1 MGEALW
7 KRLQLLV
14 SVLSVLLV
22 LALLAAGAVWWRI
35 RASLPP
41 LDGTRP
47 LAGLTTAVKVERDTQ
62 GVPTISGATRLDV
75 ARATGYLHAQD
86 RYFQMDLLRRSSAG
100 ELAELFGSAAVPV
113 DQNRRLH
120 GFRSIARRAL
130 AGLSAEHRSLLE
142 AYTAGANAGLAALAH
157 SPWEYALL
165 RLDPQPWQ
173 PEDSLLVIYA
183 MWLDLQ
189 DTSGRPELS
198 LRALREAL
206 GSADTAFFA
215 PAGTSWDSAL
225 DGSTSAPAPLPG
237 FKLRP
242 RGENAGDP
250 VTVDAPGPKP
260 GSNSFAL
267 AGSHTASGVPMVAN
281 DMHLDHRLPHAWYR
295 AVLAWNGVNGT
306 RHRLVGVT
314 LPGVPVLV
322 AGSNGRAAWGFT
334 NAYTDTSDV
343 VVLEVENTAQAYYR
357 TAAGYKEITER
368 TEVIR
373 VKGAEPVTL
382 KVRETEWGPIIGG
395 GDEGRLLVLRWTAHD
410 PANLNLE
417 LAGLETAASVRE
429 ALAIAR
435 RTGMPNQNLVIV
447 DAAGGM
453 AWTILGRQP
462 RRLGYDGRYPVSWAY
477 GDRRWDGWLAPEEM
491 PVVLDPADGLLWTA
505 NQRLVGGEVHAK
517 LGDGG
522 YDNGARGA
530 QIRDGLRSLI
540 ASGKKAV
547 PADLLAIQLDDR
559 ALFLERWQKLF
570 LTVLNDEAVAERG
583 ARADLRAAV
592 AQWNG
597 RASPDSAAF
606 RLVHAWRLRV
616 AEHAL
621 APFFTQARAHYPDF
635 TSKDFQWED
644 ALWLLAHGRPAKL
657 LNPDFTSWDALLMK
671 AADEVLAEADHA
683 GLSPDKWTW
692 GDYNRLSMR
701 HPFSRLLPAWLGR
714 LLDMP
719 ADPLPGAT
727 EMPRVQ
733 TPGHGASERFVV
745 SPGREEEGIFHM
757 PGGQSGNPLS
767 PFYRAGHEAWV
778 KGEPTPLL
786 PGATKHTLVLQP

>member
-22 LALLAAGAVWWRI
+22 MALLAAGAVWWRI

-41 LDGTRP
+41 LDGARP
-47 LAGLTTAVKVERDTQ
+47 LAGLTAVVKVERDAH
-62 GVPTISGATRLDV
+62 GVPTITGSTRLDV

-86 RYFQMDLLRRSSAG
+86 RFFQMDLQRRSSAG
-100 ELAELFGSAAVPV
+100 ELAELFGPAAVPL
-113 DQNRRLH
+113 DQARRLH
-120 GFRSIARRAL
+120 GFRSVARRAL
-130 AGLSAEHRSLLE
+130 ARLPAEPRALLD
-142 AYTAGANAGLAALAH
+142 AYTAGVNAGLASLPRP
-157 SPWEYALL
+157 PWEYAVL
-165 RLDPQPWQ
+165 RLDPRPWQ
-173 PEDSLLVIYA
+173 PEDSLLVVYS

-189 DTSGRPELS
+189 DTTGRTELS

-206 GSADTAFFA
+206 GSGGVAFFA
-215 PAGTSWDSAL
+215 PTGTSWDSAL
-225 DGSTSAPAPLPG
+225 DGSTFAPPPLPP

-250 VTVDAPGPKP
+250 LTVDAPVPKP

-267 AGSHTASGVPMVAN
+267 AGNHTASGVPLVAN

-295 AVLAWNGVNGT
+295 AVLAWDAAAGAA
-306 RHRLVGVT
+306 HRLVGVT
-314 LPGVPVLV
+314 LPGVPILV
-322 AGSNGRAAWGFT
+322 AGSNGRVAWGFT
-334 NAYTDTSDV
+334 NAYTDTADV
-343 VVLEVENTAQAYYR
+343 VVVEVETTAQAFYR

-368 TEVIR
+368 TEVIQ
-373 VKGAEPVTL
+373 VKGAEPVTF
-382 KVRETEWGPIIGG
+382 KVRETEWGPVFSAS
-395 GDEGRLLVLRWTAHD
+395 DEDRLLALRWTAHD
-410 PANLNLE
+410 PENLNLE
-417 LAGLETAASVRE
+417 FAGMETAASTGE

-435 RTGMPNQNLVIV
+435 RAGLPNQNLVV
-447 DAAGGM
+447 ADSGGAL

-462 RRLGYDGRYPVSWAY
+462 RRVGYDGRYPASWAY
-477 GDRRWDGWLAPEEM
+477 GDRRWDGWLSPEEI
-491 PVVLDPADGLLWTA
+491 PVVVDPADGLLWTA
-505 NQRLVGGEVHAK
+505 NQRLVGGESYAK

-530 QIRDGLRSLI
+530 QIRDDLRALVV
-540 ASGKKAV
+540 SGKKAV

-559 ALFLERWQKLF
+559 ALFLARWQKLF
-570 LTVLNDEAVAERG
+570 LSVLNDEAVTESG
-583 ARADLRAAV
+583 ARADLRQAV
-592 AQWNG
+592 GQWSG

-621 APFFTQARAHYPDF
+621 APFFEQARGRYPAF
-635 TSKDFQWED
+635 VSKDFQFED
-644 ALWLLAHGRPAKL
+644 ALWRLASERPAAL
-657 LNPDFTSWDALLMK
+657 LNPDFTSWDALLLK

-692 GDYNRLSMR
+692 GGYNRLTMR

-714 LLDMP
+714 FLDMP

-745 SPGREEEGIFHM
+745 SPGREEEGLFHM

-778 KGEPTPLL
+778 RGEPTPLL
-786 PGATKHTLVLQP
+786 PGPTKHTLVLQP